1 MTEITGT
8 LPTEKFSSQ
17 LTAFGINPS
26 KVHRNLSVDDMVKI
40 ATDRNEGIINSTGS
54 LSVNTGKYTGR
65 SPDDRFIVYDDKTHD
80 TIDWGKVNH
89 QFPSGKFEKLLE
101 KMKNFV
107 ENKELF
113 VYDGFVGADPQTRLP
128 IRVINDH
135 VWQNLFGRNLFIRP
149 TNEELEHSRTRVYH
163 TMYQ

>member
-65 SPDDRFIVYDDKTHD
+65 SPDDRFIVYMMIKHMILLIGVRLITSS
-80 TIDWGKVNH
+80 H
-89 QFPSGKFEKLLE
+89 QASL
-101 KMKNFV
+101 KN
-107 ENKELF
+107 
-113 VYDGFVGADPQTRLP
+113 Y
-128 IRVINDH
+128 
-135 VWQNLFGRNLFIRP
+135 
-149 TNEELEHSRTRVYH
+149 
-163 TMYQ
+163 